1 MGDRRLG
8 PKGTS
13 MIQVSP
19 GNFVPVSNFAGSITA
34 TAPKGGIG
42 GGTTLPASVNMGG
55 MGGVGDS
62 GGDAGGDAVT
72 LADILNLPKVL
83 TDEEKFQKAEE
94 ELAAAAERLADFQA
108 MKGSAYGLGT
118 TEEGDQADQY
128 FTKQAELQAELE
140 QARENYIALGG
151 DPNPSF
157 LSKVGQAGLDLI
169 GGTGQVLSD
178 IATLGTGPEVAQ
190 TLVDPVS
197 ILLGGLGGTINY
209 AESGKTTPLILGQT
223 SSGMPVGLNIPDPR
237 SVLEGGL
244 TTLIPGAAAAASTAG
259 ALSVSGNEEGQ
270 DQIKSGVGVTP
281 AGALTAAAATDD
293 DDTTKTTTTTTTTT
307 DDLANI
313 VGSTDP
319 LVGGLTTEQA
329 EAIGAA
335 EVNDTTKTTTS
346 GGDGTITFDDL
357 GDAIGPVQEIT
368 FGDLGDAIG
377 PTQEPDEI
385 KFTMG
390 SPQYETT
397 TTKTGPTLAT
407 TLGQDQSQVKTTP
420 ADLMA
425 SLASD
430 EEKIVTPAELAAI
443 LGSESTETIRTSTA
457 PTLTTALGGG
467 SSSSGSSGGFS
478 LPTSGGMRSVSGG
491 PGPTVDLDYL
501 YDFYGD
507 LTQPF
512 QATEDEEDIVKAAEG
527 GMIGNTDDFER
538 ILRLL
543 RGA

>member
-55 MGGVGDS
+55 MGGVGGS

-128 FTKQAELQAELE
+128 FTRQAELQAELE

-270 DQIKSGVGVTP
+270 DPVKSGVGVTP
-281 AGALTAAAATDD
+281 AGVLTAAAADD
-293 DDTTKTTTTTTTTT
+293 D
-307 DDLANI
+307 
-313 VGSTDP
+313 
-319 LVGGLTTEQA
+319 
-329 EAIGAA
+329 
-335 EVNDTTKTTTS
+335 DTTKTTTS

-357 GDAIGPVQEIT
+357 GDAIGPVLDASVVGSTDPLVGGLTTDQIATIGAVEIDDDDDDIT
-368 FGDLGDAIG
+368 ETTTTTITDDDD
-377 PTQEPDEI
+377 PEPPKDI
-385 KFTMG
+385 LFTMG

-420 ADLMA
+420 VDLMA

-430 EEKIVTPAELAAI
+430 EEKIVTPAELTAI
-443 LGSESTETIRTSTA
+443 LGSETIETIRSSGA
-457 PTLTTALGGG
+457 PTLTTTLGGG
-467 SSSSGSSGGFS
+467 GGGGGGGGLGYTTGARTVSVDPGSLVDIPGFYDISS
-478 LPTSGGMRSVSGG
+478 RSII
-491 PGPTVDLDYL
+491 PDYI
-501 YDFYGD
+501 
-507 LTQPF
+507 
-512 QATEDEEDIVKAAEG
+512 DELI
-527 GMIGNTDDFER
+527 ER
-538 ILRLL
+538 NRKRNLGRT
-543 RGA
+543 